1 MKEIL
6 KKSAAE
12 QSRMI
17 TNKEITA
24 TELTQAA
31 LDRIN
36 AVDDKLGAFN
46 STTGEIA
53 LETAKKVDDMVAKG
67 EKLPLLA
74 GVPLALKDN
83 MNLIGSKT
91 TASSKI
97 LENFVSPYNATVTQ
111 KLLDNYIP
119 IVGKA
124 NLDEFA
130 MGSSNE
136 NSAFKKVHN
145 PWDLN
150 KVPGGSSG
158 GSAASVASCEAT
170 LALGSDT
177 GGSIRLPASFC
188 GVVGMKP
195 TYGRVSRYGLI
206 AFASSLDQIGPF
218 SRTVEDSALLLEVI
232 SGHDPHDSTS
242 LDIPVEHFAGHLN
255 DDLKGKK
262 IGVISDLMT
271 DAVSEDV
278 RKAVEHAIEVYKS
291 LGAEVVE
298 VSLPKLKYSI
308 GIYYILATAECS
320 SNLARF
326 DGVRYGHRTAN
337 PENLID
343 LYCKSRAEGFGDE
356 VKRRIMLGT
365 YALSSG
371 YYDAYYKKAQQM
383 RRLVADEFNAAF
395 QKVDALI
402 SPTCPSTAFELGAR
416 TADPLAMYLTDIA
429 TISANLVG
437 IPAMSVPAG
446 FDSDGMPIG
455 LQIMTPQLK
464 ESDLFNFGYKFE
476 QENDFYTKLADD
488 VALCNV

>member
-1 MKEIL
+1 MNEIL

-12 QSRMI
+12 QARMVAD
-17 TNKEITA
+17 KQVSA
-24 TELTQAA
+24 TELTKAA
-31 LDRIN
+31 LDRISE
-36 AVDDKLGAFN
+36 ADDKIGAFN
-46 STTGEIA
+46 SITDEIA
-53 LETAKKVDDMVAKG
+53 LNTAKKVDDMVAKG
-67 EKLPLLA
+67 EELPLLA

-111 KLLDNYIP
+111 KLLDNGIP

-145 PWDLN
+145 PWNLN

-158 GSAASVASCEAT
+158 GSAASVAACEAT

-242 LDIPVEHFAGHLN
+242 LNIPVEHFAGHLN
-255 DDLKGKK
+255 DDIKGKK

-271 DAVSEDV
+271 DAVSDDV
-278 RKAVEHAIEVYKS
+278 RKAVEKAVEVYKS
-291 LGAEVVE
+291 LGAEVIE

-383 RRLVADEFNAAF
+383 RRLVADEFNAVF
-395 QKVDALI
+395 EKVDALI
-402 SPTCPSTAFELGAR
+402 SPTCPNTAFDLGAR

-476 QENDFYTKLADD
+476 QQNDFYTKLAAD
-488 VALCNV
+488 VCLCNA

>member
-1 MKEIL
+1 MNEL
-6 KKSAAE
+6 LQKSAAE
-12 QSRMI
+12 QSRALR
-17 TNKEITA
+17 NKEISA
-24 TELTQAA
+24 VELTNAA
-31 LDRIN
+31 FERIDSLDGKI
-36 AVDDKLGAFN
+36 GAFN
-46 STTGEIA
+46 SLTKDIA
-53 LETAKKVDDMVAKG
+53 LETAKKVDDKISKG
-67 EKLPLLA
+67 EELPLLA

-97 LENFVSPYNATVTQ
+97 LENFVSPFNATVTE
-111 KLLDNYIP
+111 KLLGNLIP

-145 PWDLN
+145 PWNLN

-158 GSAASVASCEAT
+158 GSAAIVAACEAT

-188 GVVGMKP
+188 GIVGMKP

-218 SRTVEDSALLLEVI
+218 ARTVEDAANLLEVI
-232 SGHDPHDSTS
+232 SGHDPKDSTS
-242 LDIPVEHFAGHLN
+242 LNLPVEHYAANLN
-255 DDLKGKK
+255 GDIKGKK
-262 IGVISDLMT
+262 VGVIKELMEEGL
-271 DAVSEDV
+271 APDV
-278 RKAVEHAIEVYKS
+278 KKALEHAIEIYKN
-291 LGAEVVE
+291 LGCEIVE
-298 VSLPKLKYSI
+298 VSLKKLKYSI

-326 DGVRYGHRTAN
+326 DGVRYGYRCKN
-337 PENLID
+337 PENLMEM
-343 LYCKSRAEGFGDE
+343 YTKTRAEGFGPE

-383 RRLVADEFNAAF
+383 RALVTEEFKEAF
-395 QKVDALI
+395 EKVDVLI
-402 SPTCPSTAFELGAR
+402 SPTCPNTAFDLGAKSS
-416 TADPLAMYLTDIA
+416 DPLAMYLTDIA
-429 TISANLVG
+429 TISCNLAGLPG
-437 IPAMSVPAG
+437 ISVPAG

-455 LQIMTPQLK
+455 LQILAPQLQ
-464 ESDLFNFGYKFE
+464 ESRLFNFAYKFE
-476 QENDFYTKLADD
+476 QSNDFYKKLA
-488 VALCNV
+488 NI

>member
-1 MKEIL
+1 MQEIL
-6 KKSAAE
+6 KKTAAE

-17 TNKEITA
+17 ANKEITA
-24 TELTQAA
+24 TELTNAA
-31 LDRIN
+31 LSRIN
-36 AVDDKLGAFN
+36 DVDEKIGAFN
-46 STTGEIA
+46 SVTNEIA
-53 LETAKKVDDMVAKG
+53 LETAKKVDSMVAND

-111 KLLDNYIP
+111 KLLDNGIP
-119 IVGKA
+119 IIGKA

-145 PWDLN
+145 PWNLS

-158 GSAASVASCEAT
+158 GSAASVAACEAT

-188 GVVGMKP
+188 GLVGMKP

-218 SRTVEDSALLLEVI
+218 ARTVEDAAMLLEVI

-242 LDIPVEHFAGHLN
+242 LNIPVESFTAHLN

-262 IGVISDLMT
+262 IGIVTDLMA
-271 DAVSEDV
+271 DAVSDDV
-278 RKAVEHAIEVYKS
+278 KKAIEHAIAVYKS

-298 VSLPKLKYSI
+298 VSLPKLRYSI

-337 PENLID
+337 PENLIE
-343 LYCKSRAEGFGDE
+343 LYCKSRSEGFGDE

-395 QKVDALI
+395 EKVDALI
-402 SPTCPSTAFELGAR
+402 SPTCPNTAFDLGAR

-464 ESDLFNFGYKFE
+464 ESELFNFGHKFE
-476 QENDFYTKLADD
+476 QENDFYKQIAPD
-488 VALCNV
+488 VCANV

>member
-1 MKEIL
+1 MNDLL
-6 KKSAAE
+6 KKSATE
-12 QSRMI
+12 QSRALK
-17 TNKEITA
+17 NKEISA
-24 TELTQAA
+24 VELTQAA
-31 LDRIN
+31 FDRIN
-36 AVDDKLGAFN
+36 SVEDKLGAFN
-46 STTGEIA
+46 SLTKDTA
-53 LETAKKVDDMVAKG
+53 METAKKVDEKIAKG
-67 EKLPLLA
+67 EELPLLA
-74 GVPLALKDN
+74 GIPLALKDN

-97 LENFVSPYNATVTQ
+97 LENFVSPYNATVTE
-111 KLLDNYIP
+111 KLLGNLVP

-136 NSAFKKVHN
+136 NSAFNKVHN

-188 GVVGMKP
+188 GIVGMKP

-218 SRTVEDSALLLEVI
+218 ARTVEDAANLLEVI
-232 SGHDPHDSTS
+232 SGHDPKDSTS
-242 LDIPVEHFAGHLN
+242 LNLPVEHYAQGL
-255 DDLKGKK
+255 DGDIKGKK
-262 IGVISDLMT
+262 VGVIKELMDEGLT
-271 DAVSEDV
+271 PEVQQALQN
-278 RKAVEHAIEVYKS
+278 AIETYKKLGCEIFEIS
-291 LGAEVVE
+291 LK
-298 VSLPKLKYSI
+298 KLKYSI

-326 DGVRYGHRTAN
+326 DGVKYGYRTAN
-337 PENLID
+337 PENL
-343 LYCKSRAEGFGDE
+343 LEMYTKTRAEGFGPE

-383 RRLVADEFNAAF
+383 RALVTEEFNEAF
-395 QKVDALI
+395 KQVDVLI
-402 SPTCPSTAFELGAR
+402 SPTCPNTAFELGAKSS
-416 TADPLAMYLTDIA
+416 DPLAMYLTDIA
-429 TISANLVG
+429 TISCNLAGLPG
-437 IPAMSVPAG
+437 ISVPAG
-446 FDSDGMPIG
+446 FDNSGMPIG
-455 LQIMTPQLK
+455 LQILAPQLQETK
-464 ESDLFNFGYKFE
+464 LLNFAYKFE
-476 QENDFYTKLADD
+476 QANDFYKKLA
-488 VALCNV
+488 NI